1 MTWKAEVDEIIRR
14 RQLAEQMGGEEQVAR
29 HHRAGKLTVR
39 ERIAALLDEGS
50 FREMGAL
57 TGSAKYDAQG
67 NLIDFTPANVVVGSG
82 KINSRRVVVSGEDFT
97 IRAGS
102 SEATNPEKWQYA
114 EKMAFELKMPIIRL
128 VDTAGGSIKLLEQS
142 GLTKLPGYPHSDGVG
157 LLGYIPV
164 VAAALGSVAGLGAA
178 RMVGSHFS
186 IMVKG
191 TRQVFAAGPYVV
203 KPATGE
209 DLDKEALGGHLV
221 HARGSGV
228 VDNEAESEL
237 DAFDQIRRFLSYLP
251 QNVYQIPPRVETTDS
266 PERTEEELLS
276 IMPRDKRKG
285 YDTRR
290 ILELVFDRDSLFEI
304 GRYQGRSVISMFG
317 CLNGYPVGIMAND
330 PMWYAGSM
338 TATAAEKSIRFIDLC
353 DSFHLPIVNL
363 VDQPGVMIG
372 KAAEKAGTIR
382 IAVRVLAAIEQS
394 RTPWMAI
401 ILRKAFGVA
410 GSGYGRQRDLNMRY
424 AWPSGSWGSIPVEGG
439 VEAAYFREIQQAEN
453 PEARLAEL
461 MTHYRNLASPLR
473 TAERFG
479 VNDIID
485 PRETRPLLCDW
496 VEQAYQIIPQQLGPV
511 FRTMRV

>member
-1 MTWKAEVDEIIRR
+1 MTWKAEVDEIVRR

-67 NLIDFTPANVVVGSG
+67 NLVDFTPANVVVGSG

-191 TRQVFAAGPYVV
+191 TSQVFAAGPYVV

-228 VDNEAESEL
+228 IDNEAESEL

-251 QNVYQIPPRVETTDS
+251 QNVYQIPPRVESADS

-276 IMPRDKRKG
+276 IIPRDKRKG

-290 ILELVFDRDSLFEI
+290 ILELVFDRGSLFEI
-304 GRYQGRSVISMFG
+304 GRCQGRSVISMFG
-317 CLNGYPVGIMAND
+317 RLNGYPVGIMAND

-353 DSFHLPIVNL
+353 DSFHLPIVNM

-410 GSGYGRQRDLNMRY
+410 GSGYGRQHDLNMRY

-439 VEAAYFREIQQAEN
+439 VEAAYFREIQQSEN

-461 MTHYRNLASPLR
+461 TVHYRNLASPLR

-479 VNDIID
+479 VNDLID